1 MFFTIGIILG
11 FVLGWYVNE
20 KFEDIA
26 AGIKLLKFW
35 KQNKMFGSLKIAM
48 VAILITGIA
57 GAGMYVMKLRSDN
70 AILKANQIKLESAV
84 ADQKQLIEN
93 QKKDFEE
100 ILVANKKMNILINAL
115 QKDLDD
121 LDKRFNKGKRDV
133 GKLAIEKTKLIEK
146 IINKGSVNAKRCI
159 EIASGAPLTD
169 KEKNATKK
177 SEINPE
183 CPSIANP
190 SYIAYQLFFCKEV
203 TNI

>member
-35 KQNKMFGSLKIAM
+35 KQNKMFGSLKIAV
-48 VAILITGIA
+48 VAILITGIGA
-57 GAGMYVMKLRSDN
+57 AGMYVMKLRSDN
-70 AILKANQIKLESAV
+70 AILKVNQIKLESAV
-84 ADQKQLIEN
+84 ADQKQFIEN
-93 QKKDFEE
+93 QQKDFEE
-100 ILVANKKMNILINAL
+100 ILEANKKMNVLINAL

-121 LDKRFNKGKRDV
+121 LDKRFNKKGRDIGKHAIQ
-133 GKLAIEKTKLIEK
+133 KTKAIER
-146 IINKGSVNAKRCI
+146 IINKGSIAATRCI
-159 EIASGAPLTD
+159 EIASGAPLTE

-177 SEINPE
+177 SEINRE

-190 SYIAYQLFFCKEV
+190 AFVDYG
-203 TNI
+203 N